1 MALLTKIRGIVQMV
15 RPELPLTVHKRE
27 QARINAEL
35 AKAGSQLA
43 NDGEKLARAKQ
54 IIDLAIELAENCAAS
69 YREGKPEVGHMWNRA
84 FFDTIRVRDGAVP
97 DSTYEKPFASLF
109 GPHEGSM
116 VEVAGIEPASPGDRL
131 GLLRA
136 QPAVGSRLRASRR
149 RRARRPARFGVRR
162 RPPGG
167 AAAASLL
174 GDARTRV
181 AGGPGRTAA

>member
-1 MALLTKIRGIVQMV
+1 
-15 RPELPLTVHKRE
+15 
-27 QARINAEL
+27 
-35 AKAGSQLA
+35 
-43 NDGEKLARAKQ
+43 
-54 IIDLAIELAENCAAS
+54 
-69 YREGKPEVGHMWNRA
+69 
-84 FFDTIRVRDGAVP
+84 
-97 DSTYEKPFASLF
+97 
-109 GPHEGSM
+109 

-136 QPAVGSRLRASRR
+136 QPAVRSRLRASRR
-149 RRARRPARFGVRR
+149 RRARRPARSGVRR